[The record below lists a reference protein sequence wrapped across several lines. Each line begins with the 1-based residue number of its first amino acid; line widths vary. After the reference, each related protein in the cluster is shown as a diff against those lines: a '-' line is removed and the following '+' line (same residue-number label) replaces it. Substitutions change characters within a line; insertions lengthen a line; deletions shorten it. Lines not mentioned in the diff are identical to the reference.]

1 MTFSNTLTPSIAGY
15 TGNIV
20 DVDGGVFVA
29 VPEQD
34 FSLNLNSTLA
44 SVSQG
49 NKLVK
54 LCHTKSS
61 NYYYCGLIIPGLD
74 FRLGL
79 AIGYFE

>member
-15 TGNIV
+15 AGNIV

-34 FSLNLNSTLA
+34 LSFDLNSTLATDA

-61 NYYYCGLIIPGLD
+61 N
-74 FRLGL
+74 
-79 AIGYFE
+79 

>member
-15 TGNIV
+15 AGNIVDV

-54 LCHTKSS
+54 LCHTKS
-61 NYYYCGLIIPGLD
+61 NN
-74 FRLGL
+74 
-79 AIGYFE
+79 